1 MCVTTSWP
9 ASRVGVLL
17 MFFNVFTLL
26 CGTSVFNES
35 NVSTV
40 GFMFLAAVLCLAGG
54 AWVRASIWKKNK
66 LPRFAPAALLVIG
79 VLFHVLWY
87 ANIHSKRTQWT
98 NLTRESCAA
107 TDAYDR
113 AVVPPHLADL
123 LKSVPRNSSGPEQI
137 WATAMSTMEANEATM
152 QTWRKTRGLAAP
164 EPGSEKAE
172 RAKRSACEQALYHVT
187 LGKLPQAIQLANS
200 VGTLAALLAALA
212 AFKVWC
218 EDTPR
223 GRAFWAE
230 LFPAE
235 PWDANKKD

>member
-1 MCVTTSWP
+1 
-9 ASRVGVLL
+9 
-17 MFFNVFTLL
+17 
-26 CGTSVFNES
+26 
-35 NVSTV
+35 
-40 GFMFLAAVLCLAGG
+40 
-54 AWVRASIWKKNK
+54 
-66 LPRFAPAALLVIG
+66 
-79 VLFHVLWY
+79 
-87 ANIHSKRTQWT
+87 
-98 NLTRESCAA
+98 
-107 TDAYDR
+107 
-113 AVVPPHLADL
+113 
-123 LKSVPRNSSGPEQI
+123 
-137 WATAMSTMEANEATM
+137 MSTMEANEATM